1 MDHSTLKSEASGD
14 MWHIA
19 PESSMNGRSLRLAL
33 AGQSA
38 GKVQSGSLSGALDV
52 QFSNTRGSLVVART
66 TRYSCL
72 SYAGI
77 EITERALFALVAVF
91 TWFISM

>member
-1 MDHSTLKSEASGD
+1 
-14 MWHIA
+14 
-19 PESSMNGRSLRLAL
+19 
-33 AGQSA
+33 
-38 GKVQSGSLSGALDV
+38 
-52 QFSNTRGSLVVART
+52 
-66 TRYSCL
+66 L